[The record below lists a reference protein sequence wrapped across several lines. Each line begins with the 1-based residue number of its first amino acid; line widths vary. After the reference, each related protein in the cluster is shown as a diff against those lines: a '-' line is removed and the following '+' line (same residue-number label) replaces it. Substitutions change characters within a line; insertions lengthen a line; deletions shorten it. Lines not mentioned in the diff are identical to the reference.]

1 MLAYFVLLVIVLF
14 FLLLGRVKGFGWS
27 YAALFAVLALFGGFR
42 YFVGIDYEQ
51 YTFIYDYV
59 RNGTIFVT
67 NEFGFGLLLKLMIA
81 VGGQAQLFFL
91 IFAALTQY
99 YMYKAIQKNSI
110 DRGMSILI
118 YFCILSFYLFSFNG
132 VRQSLA
138 GAIFLYALWFIQ
150 TGDLRRYS
158 LYFLIAG
165 VFAHLSI
172 IFYYPIY
179 WLVKKHYS
187 TMIKVFILIGAVVL
201 GFVIDKLIALTPY
214 VAYVGDDKS
223 FDVRIDAKIYAFLM
237 LGLFLEVVRRRFD
250 KSEYSNMLFNFNLLS
265 VVVLL
270 MLIFQNNSALIL
282 LLKRLHNYILSTY
295 IFLIPLIFNELEYKS
310 RRITEYGFYMLFIL
324 LYILTIVA
332 IGNRIQIVP
341 YQLNFQLF

>member
-1 MLAYFVLLVIVLF
+1 
-14 FLLLGRVKGFGWS
+14 
-27 YAALFAVLALFGGFR
+27 
-42 YFVGIDYEQ
+42 
-51 YTFIYDYV
+51 
-59 RNGTIFVT
+59 
-67 NEFGFGLLLKLMIA
+67 
-81 VGGQAQLFFL
+81 
-91 IFAALTQY
+91 
-99 YMYKAIQKNSI
+99 
-110 DRGMSILI
+110 
-118 YFCILSFYLFSFNG
+118 
-132 VRQSLA
+132 
-138 GAIFLYALWFIQ
+138 FLYALWFIQ

-250 KSEYSNMLFNFNLLS
+250 KSEYS
-265 VVVLL
+265 
-270 MLIFQNNSALIL
+270 
-282 LLKRLHNYILSTY
+282 
-295 IFLIPLIFNELEYKS
+295 
-310 RRITEYGFYMLFIL
+310 
-324 LYILTIVA
+324 
-332 IGNRIQIVP
+332 
-341 YQLNFQLF
+341 